1 MALGRLVNS
10 ILNGA
15 TPPSEHVRPAGDEH
29 AEALAAGT
37 PGVDGVRRPRPP
49 ANESDDERIAREL
62 DDLRDLERRAGRELP
77 AIVSSRLRQIDDLLR
92 VVVATIAAQDAST
105 EQRVLLEAMITDY
118 ISTPLRAFLALPASD
133 RVDESRGTELFARQL
148 ELIEETIHDLLN
160 QIRIG
165 AIAELSTHG
174 RFLADK
180 FQTPDEGLVLGGR

>member
-10 ILNGA
+10 ILHGA
-15 TPPSEHVRPAGDEH
+15 PAPTGQVRQEGEPELTPADRPS
-29 AEALAAGT
+29 
-37 PGVDGVRRPRPP
+37 RPP
-49 ANESDDERIAREL
+49 ANETDDERTAREL
-62 DDLRDLERRAGRELP
+62 DELRALERRSGRELP
-77 AIVSSRLRQIDDLLR
+77 GIVSSRLRQIDDVLR

-118 ISTPLRAFLALPASD
+118 IATPLHAFLALPAPD
-133 RVDESRGTELFARQL
+133 RAEASRATELFARQL

-180 FQTPDEGLVLGGR
+180 FQTPDEGLVLGGS